1 MKASLF
7 LRVGFG
13 NRGAIGPGKVALLE
27 AVRDTASISAAAR
40 SLGMSYKQAW
50 TLLEEVTTCL
60 GAPVVETRAGGRS
73 GGGAQ
78 VTALGLDVVAAYRAM
93 EAKAGRAIAADLRRL
108 GGLARPS

>member
-1 MKASLF
+1 MKTSLF

-13 NRGAIGPGKVALLE
+13 DRGAIGPGKVALLE

-50 TLLEEVTTCL
+50 TLLEEVAACL

-93 EAKAGRAIAADLRRL
+93 EAKAGKAIAADLRRL
-108 GGLARPS
+108 GALARPS